1 MRLER
6 IRFLQVITGVTGKEP
21 VDLID
26 TDIIFPS
33 LRRNMEIVASVL
45 TKLATSIKVALMRT
59 YFMIG
64 LNIER
69 SQRSV
74 WLTTIL
80 ITSNLGFES
89 N

>member
-1 MRLER
+1 MTYKARNRLCANT
-6 IRFLQVITGVTGKEP
+6 LLVLVMVINIP
-21 VDLID
+21 I
-26 TDIIFPS
+26 PS
-33 LRRNMEIVASVL
+33 LRLNMEIVASVL

-80 ITSNLGFES
+80 ITSNLGVES